1 MPITISKHMGDFAA
15 AHVLNHHDGGCA
27 NLHGHNYGV
36 EVGITGSTQDVMP
49 GNPES
54 GMIID
59 FTHIKRIYKESVHE
73 VLDHAYILPAQ
84 AYPEWYKAFC
94 GALFSALKTDHKPDQ
109 LEVTPEIAQGM
120 VNSMLGKVA
129 QIDIADTT
137 AEELARWIFDQMQS
151 GLERYIN
158 SLDRPVDARIAYVKV
173 WETPTS
179 YAIFS
184 LPFQNFY

>member
-1 MPITISKHMGDFAA
+1 MPVSISKHMGDFAA

-36 EVGITGSTQDVMP
+36 EVGIAGNVQDVAMH
-49 GNPES
+49 NPES

-59 FTHIKRIYKESVHE
+59 FTHIKRIYRESVHD
-73 VLDHAYILPAQ
+73 VVDHAYILPKN
-84 AYPEWYKAFC
+84 AYPEWYKAFVE
-94 GALFSALKTDHKPDQ
+94 ALYGSLKANRTPDQ

-129 QIDIADTT
+129 ELDIEDTT
-137 AEELARWIFDQMQS
+137 AEELARWIYNRMQE
-151 GLERYIN
+151 GLEAYIA
-158 SLDRPVDARIAYVKV
+158 STGREIDAYISYVKV

-179 YAIFS
+179 YAT
-184 LPFQNFY
+184 YY